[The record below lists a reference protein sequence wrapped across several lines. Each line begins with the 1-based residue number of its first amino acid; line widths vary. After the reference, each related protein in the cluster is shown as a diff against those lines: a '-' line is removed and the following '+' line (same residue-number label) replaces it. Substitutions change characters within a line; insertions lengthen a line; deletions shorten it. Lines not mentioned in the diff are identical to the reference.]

1 MMTSSPPPRP
11 PPARYSPPPR
21 VPVPPSPAGECA
33 FAFTGVFPSFDQAA
47 ALLRTTSLAS
57 VADLVKST
65 IDDSVDVI
73 ITKEEQS
80 RAFTRRMSSA
90 TSVGGASV
98 GGSSTMTRVTSEY
111 DYDVNPTKLY
121 LAVQDLRW
129 DDVVQQSNTH
139 PREASTWVYR
149 REEANGNSDRGAG
162 AMKLRWRLLP
172 LHAASIF
179 RAPKE
184 AFMALLV
191 ANPKGAAFSDDQGML
206 PLYLYLKGRTGDA
219 GVDEEVVSIL
229 AKAYPEGAQ
238 IKDNAGRTPLDFVE
252 RSLLRCLGVEP
263 EVKKVQRRPRQ
274 ISQKHL
280 QQEPWRNLLQV
291 RSWEALHK
299 F

>member
-1 MMTSSPPPRP
+1 
-11 PPARYSPPPR
+11 
-21 VPVPPSPAGECA
+21 
-33 FAFTGVFPSFDQAA
+33 
-47 ALLRTTSLAS
+47 
-57 VADLVKST
+57 
-65 IDDSVDVI
+65 
-73 ITKEEQS
+73 
-80 RAFTRRMSSA
+80 
-90 TSVGGASV
+90 
-98 GGSSTMTRVTSEY
+98 
-111 DYDVNPTKLY
+111 
-121 LAVQDLRW
+121 
-129 DDVVQQSNTH
+129 
-139 PREASTWVYR
+139 
-149 REEANGNSDRGAG
+149 
-162 AMKLRWRLLP
+162 MKLRWRLLP

-179 RAPKE
+179 RAHKE

-191 ANPKGAAFSDDQGML
+191 ANPKGAAFSNDQGML